1 MPFSIGI
8 FPRRTTLLVVAVL
21 TAVAVSL
28 FAMATGPQF
37 ITVSANPIV
46 SIETDS
52 LQPGDVHFFA
62 YKDRAG
68 DQIRFLLARD
78 STGKIK
84 GAFDACLRC
93 SMYDKGYFS
102 SHGNLVCRYCGIRY
116 KLESMES
123 GFVSC
128 VPVKLP
134 FQKTGHSVN
143 INPADL
149 ERERGLF

>member
-1 MPFSIGI
+1 LIAAAFM
-8 FPRRTTLLVVAVL
+8 T
-21 TAVAVSL
+21 VAVSL
-28 FAMATGPQF
+28 VAMATGPQF

-46 SIETDS
+46 SIERDS
-52 LQPGDVHFFA
+52 LQPGDVHFFS

-84 GAFDACLRC
+84 GAFDACRRC
-93 SMYDKGYFS
+93 SMYGEGYAS
-102 SHGNLVCRYCGIRY
+102 SHGYLVCRYCGNRY
-116 KLESMES
+116 KLDAMES

-134 FQKTGHSVN
+134 FQTTGHTVN